1 MHFAVRCFDCNFRI
15 HVFSMSAAKFDDS
28 IRTVLDGLVIFE
40 AHDIVVLHVWRRA
53 GFADK
58 FQDGRIF
65 VQRIQAG
72 FGSKQAIPSAFV
84 ILPKYQLA

>member
-1 MHFAVRCFDCNFRI
+1 MHFAVRCFDRNFRI

-58 FQDGRIF
+58 FQEQTGDPICF
-65 VQRIQAG
+65 CDSAEISAG
-72 FGSKQAIPSAFV
+72 LVPTSCSED
-84 ILPKYQLA
+84 